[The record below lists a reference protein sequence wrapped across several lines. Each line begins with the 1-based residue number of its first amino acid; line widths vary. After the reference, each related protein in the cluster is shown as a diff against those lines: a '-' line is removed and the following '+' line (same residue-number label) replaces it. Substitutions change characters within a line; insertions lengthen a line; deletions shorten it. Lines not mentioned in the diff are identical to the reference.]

1 MFAKNTQFGLGV
13 GFTLVL
19 LLMFAL
25 TLVGLQ
31 QMDAINVR
39 LEHIVEENNVKTEL
53 ATVMRDSLR
62 ERAISMHTIVVLK
75 DAFEQDDER
84 LRFYSYGENFLVA
97 RQQLD
102 QMGSSMEEKLVMAE
116 ISNLTQTTQPL
127 VIKAVELAME
137 HDPSTFDVLQ
147 HETIPAQ
154 KRLLHELDDLLKL
167 QHDATKKA
175 AQEAAQAYRET
186 RTLMLLLGASALLL
200 GIGIAILVT
209 RRAAQHTHEIE
220 HAAHIK
226 SEFVANVSHEIRTP
240 MNGILGMAALLLDTR
255 LTPEQRDYA
264 ETVRTSAESLLAIIN
279 DILDFSK
286 IEAGKLDMET
296 EDFDLREI
304 VAEVAELLAGQAQ
317 SKGLEL
323 LYDIPPGH
331 DFRLRGATGRLRQIL
346 TNLTA
351 NAVKFTDVGE
361 VLLRVIPEK
370 EETGAITLRFEVKDT
385 GIGISEE
392 GHRRLF
398 RSFSQGDGS
407 ATRRHGGTGL
417 GLVISKQLTVM
428 MGGEIGVDSSPG
440 QGSTF
445 WFRLR
450 LDRQTE
456 RPVQP
461 GLLAPHGLRV
471 LIASSNADCRAI
483 LEHQLEFW
491 QVPCATVATGEEAL
505 MRLSAAQDENT
516 LFNLVILDTAL
527 PDYDIITLSR
537 LIKND
542 TRQAPPRLVLLA
554 PVALRAHQEEM
565 IAAGMD
571 IMLTKPVHPNK
582 LEAVLV
588 GTLQPVR
595 DHPTDS
601 TLRPA
606 GKISPSARVL
616 IVEDNAVNRK
626 VVLYML
632 QKLALQTESASNG
645 REALEA
651 LAKSHYDLVLMD
663 CQMPELDG
671 FEATA
676 AIRRRERASHAK
688 RIPIIAMTANAM
700 HGDREKCLAA
710 GMDDYLTKPLELE
723 NLESALKI
731 WLPHT
736 IFRGLQPA
744 ESWSPLVG
752 HTIFRGL
759 QPAESRSPLVGHT
772 IFRGLQPAE
781 SLSPF
786 VGQLDDNA
794 SYPTTETP
802 PIDLEHLYD
811 TFHQDHKIVEE
822 LLALYLDTT
831 PPLLERLK
839 TAIELKDIA
848 GAKAAHELKGA
859 SAYIAALK
867 MADLAREAEQAIR
880 NEAWEQAGEV
890 VEQMETAFIRVL
902 AFAHQSKEEAIPQ

>member
-1 MFAKNTQFGLGV
+1 MFAKNTQFSLGA
-13 GFTLVL
+13 GFALVL

-25 TLVGLQ
+25 TLAGLQ
-31 QMDAINVR
+31 QMAAINVR
-39 LEHIVEENNVKTEL
+39 LERIVEENNVKTEL

-62 ERAISMHTIVVLK
+62 ERAISMHAIVVLE
-75 DAFEQDDER
+75 DAFERDQE
-84 LRFYSYGENFLVA
+84 LIRFYDHGGSYAKA
-97 RQQLD
+97 RQALD
-102 QMGSSMEEKLVMAE
+102 QMVSTEEEKLILAA
-116 ISNLTQTTQPL
+116 ISNLTLTTQPVVL
-127 VIKAVELAME
+127 KTIEFAME
-137 HDPSTFDVLQ
+137 HNPATLDLMQS
-147 HETIPAQ
+147 ETIPAQ
-154 KRLLHELDDLLKL
+154 KRLLGELDDLVKL
-167 QHDATKKA
+167 QREATNMA
-175 AQEAAQAYRET
+175 AEEAAQAYRKT
-186 RTLMLLLGASALLL
+186 RMLMLLLGASALLL
-200 GIGIAILVT
+200 GIGIAILVI
-209 RRAAQHTHEIE
+209 RRAAQHTQEIE

-317 SKGLEL
+317 GKGLEL

-331 DFRLRGATGRLRQIL
+331 DFRLRGAAGRLRQIL

-361 VLLRVIPEK
+361 VLLRVIPER
-370 EETGAITLRFEVKDT
+370 EETGAITLRFEVRDT

-398 RSFSQGDGS
+398 QSFSQGDGS

-417 GLVISKQLTVM
+417 GLVISKQLTLM

-456 RPVQP
+456 RPVPVEP
-461 GLLAPHGLRV
+461 GIVLHGLRV
-471 LIASSNADCRAI
+471 LIASGNADCRAI

-491 QVPCATVATGEEAL
+491 QVPCATAATGEEAL
-505 MRLSAAQDENT
+505 MRMHAAQDDAM
-516 LFNLVILDTAL
+516 FNLVILDATL
-527 PDYDIITLSR
+527 PDYNIITLSR

-542 TRQAPPRLVLLA
+542 TGQAPPRLVLLA
-554 PVALRAHQEEM
+554 PVALRAHQEEL

-571 IMLTKPVHPNK
+571 VMLTKPVRLNK
-582 LEAVLV
+582 LEAALAGMV
-588 GTLQPVR
+588 QPVR
-595 DHPTDS
+595 GHPADS

-606 GKISPSARVL
+606 GKISPAARVL
-616 IVEDNAVNRK
+616 IVEDNPVNRK
-626 VVLYML
+626 VVLHML
-632 QKLALQTESASNG
+632 QKLALQTEIASNG

-651 LAKSHYDLVLMD
+651 LAKSRYDLVLMD

-676 AIRRRERASHAK
+676 AIRRREKAAHAK
-688 RIPIIAMTANAM
+688 RMPIIAMTANAM

-710 GMDDYLTKPLELE
+710 GMDDYLMKPLEPGD
-723 NLESALKI
+723 LESALKI

-736 IFRGLQPA
+736 IFHGLQPV
-744 ESWSPLVG
+744 ESRSPLVG
-752 HTIFRGL
+752 HTIFHGL
-759 QPAESRSPLVGHT
+759 QPAESRSPLVG
-772 IFRGLQPAE
+772 
-781 SLSPF
+781 
-786 VGQLDDNA
+786 QLDDNA
-794 SYPTTETP
+794 PYTTEETP
-802 PIDLEHLYD
+802 PIDLEHLYG
-811 TFHQDHKIVEE
+811 TFNQDRKIVEE

-839 TAIELKDIA
+839 TTIELKDVA

-859 SAYIAALK
+859 SAYIAARK

-880 NEAWEQAGEV
+880 NGAWEQAGESM
-890 VEQMETAFIRVL
+890 EQMETAFIRVL
-902 AFAHQSKEEAIPQ
+902 AFAHQRSIPQ

>member
-1 MFAKNTQFGLGV
+1 
-13 GFTLVL
+13 
-19 LLMFAL
+19 
-25 TLVGLQ
+25 
-31 QMDAINVR
+31 
-39 LEHIVEENNVKTEL
+39 
-53 ATVMRDSLR
+53 
-62 ERAISMHTIVVLK
+62 
-75 DAFEQDDER
+75 
-84 LRFYSYGENFLVA
+84 
-97 RQQLD
+97 
-102 QMGSSMEEKLVMAE
+102 
-116 ISNLTQTTQPL
+116 
-127 VIKAVELAME
+127 
-137 HDPSTFDVLQ
+137 

-154 KRLLHELDDLLKL
+154 KRLLRELDDLLKL
-167 QHDATKKA
+167 QREATKKA

-186 RTLMLLLGASALLL
+186 RMLMLLLGASALLL
-200 GIGIAILVT
+200 GIGIAILAT
-209 RRAAQHTHEIE
+209 RRAAQHTQEIE
-220 HAAHIK
+220 HAARIK

-286 IEAGKLDMET
+286 IEAGKLDMGT

-331 DFRLRGATGRLRQIL
+331 DFRLRGAAGRLRQIL

-361 VLLRVIPEK
+361 VLLRVIPEL
-370 EETGAITLRFEVKDT
+370 EETGAVTLRFEVSDT

-417 GLVISKQLTVM
+417 GLVISKQLTMM

-440 QGSTF
+440 RGSTF

-450 LDRQTE
+450 LDKQAE
-456 RPVQP
+456 RPVPVEP
-461 GLLAPHGLRV
+461 GISLHGLRV
-471 LIASSNADCRAI
+471 LIASGHADCRAI

-491 QVPCATVATGEEAL
+491 QVPCATAATGEEAL
-505 MRLSAAQDENT
+505 IRLHAAQDENAA
-516 LFNLVILDTAL
+516 FNLVILDTAL
-527 PDYDIITLSR
+527 PDYNIITLSR

-542 TRQAPPRLVLLA
+542 TGQAPPRLVLLA
-554 PVALRAHQEEM
+554 PVALRAHQEEL

-571 IMLTKPVHPNK
+571 IMLTKPVRLNK
-582 LEAVLV
+582 LEAALA
-588 GTLQPVR
+588 GTVQPLR
-595 DHPTDS
+595 DHHTDS

-606 GKISPSARVL
+606 GKISPTARIL
-616 IVEDNAVNRK
+616 IVEDNPVNRK
-626 VVLYML
+626 VLLYML
-632 QKLALQTESASNG
+632 QKFALQTESASNG

-651 LAKSHYDLVLMD
+651 LAKRRYDLVLMD

-676 AIRRRERASHAK
+676 AIRRRERAAHAK
-688 RIPIIAMTANAM
+688 RMPIIAMTANAM

-710 GMDDYLTKPLELE
+710 GLDDYLMKPLELE
-723 NLESALKI
+723 DLETALKI
-731 WLPHT
+731 WLP
-736 IFRGLQPA
+736 
-744 ESWSPLVG
+744 
-752 HTIFRGL
+752 
-759 QPAESRSPLVGHT
+759 
-772 IFRGLQPAE
+772 
-781 SLSPF
+781 
-786 VGQLDDNA
+786 QLEGNPPYTA
-794 SYPTTETP
+794 TETS
-802 PIDLEHLYD
+802 PIDLEHLYG
-811 TFHQDHKIVEE
+811 TFNQDRKIVEE

-839 TAIELKDIA
+839 TTIKLKDIA

-859 SAYIAALK
+859 SAYIAARK

-880 NEAWEQAGEV
+880 NGAWEQAGECM
-890 VEQMETAFIRVL
+890 EQMETAFIRVL
-902 AFAHQSKEEAIPQ
+902 AFANQRAIPQ

>member
-1 MFAKNTQFGLGV
+1 MFAKNTQFSLGA
-13 GFTLVL
+13 GFALVL
-19 LLMFAL
+19 LLMLAL

-31 QMDAINVR
+31 QMAAINVR
-39 LEHIVEENNVKTEL
+39 LERIVEENNVKTEL

-62 ERAISMHTIVVLK
+62 ERAVSMHTIVVVK
-75 DAFEQDDER
+75 DAFEQDSER
-84 LRFYSYGENFLVA
+84 LRFYSYGENFAVA
-97 RQQLD
+97 RQKLD
-102 QMGSSMEEKLVMAE
+102 QMVSSMAEKLVMAE

-127 VIKAVELAME
+127 VIKTIELAMA

-154 KRLLHELDDLLKL
+154 KRLLRELDDLLKL
-167 QHDATKKA
+167 QREATKKA
-175 AQEAAQAYRET
+175 AAEAAQAYRET

-209 RRAAQHTHEIE
+209 RRAAQHTQEIE
-220 HAAHIK
+220 HAANIK

-264 ETVRTSAESLLAIIN
+264 ETVRASAESLLAIIN

-331 DFRLRGATGRLRQIL
+331 DFRLRGAAGRLRQIL

-361 VLLRVIPEK
+361 VLLRVIPEQ
-370 EETGAITLRFEVKDT
+370 EETGAITLCFEVSDT

-392 GHRRLF
+392 GRRRLF

-407 ATRRHGGTGL
+407 VTRRHGGTGL

-450 LDRQTE
+450 LDKQTAH
-456 RPVQP
+456 PVPVEP
-461 GLLAPHGLRV
+461 GIARHGLRI
-471 LIASSNADCRAI
+471 LIASGNADCRAI
-483 LEHQLEFW
+483 LKHQLEFW
-491 QVPCATVATGEEAL
+491 KIPCATAATGEEAL
-505 MRLSAAQDENT
+505 MRLYAAQDGDAV
-516 LFNLVILDTAL
+516 FNLVILDTAL
-527 PDYDIITLSR
+527 PDYNIITLSR

-542 TRQAPPRLVLLA
+542 AGQAPPRLVLLA
-554 PVALRAHQEEM
+554 PVALRAHKEEM

-571 IMLTKPVHPNK
+571 VMLTKPVRPNK
-582 LEAVLV
+582 LEAALA
-588 GTLQPVR
+588 GTVQPVL
-595 DHPTDS
+595 DHHAGS

-606 GKISPSARVL
+606 AKISPAARVL
-616 IVEDNAVNRK
+616 IVEDNPVNRK
-626 VVLYML
+626 VALYML
-632 QKLALQTESASNG
+632 QKLALQAESAGNG

-651 LAKSHYDLVLMD
+651 LAKSRYDLVLMD

-676 AIRRRERASHAK
+676 AIRRRERAAHAK
-688 RIPIIAMTANAM
+688 RMPIIAMTANAM

-710 GMDDYLTKPLELE
+710 GMDDYLMKPLELGD
-723 NLESALKI
+723 LESALKL

-736 IFRGLQPA
+736 IFRG
-744 ESWSPLVG
+744 
-752 HTIFRGL
+752 I
-759 QPAESRSPLVGHT
+759 QPAESRSPLVG
-772 IFRGLQPAE
+772 QME
-781 SLSPF
+781 
-786 VGQLDDNA
+786 DNPQYTA
-794 SYPTTETP
+794 TETP
-802 PIDLEHLYD
+802 PVDLEHLYG
-811 TFHQDHKIVEE
+811 TFNQDRKIVEE

-831 PPLLERLK
+831 PSLLERLK
-839 TAIELKDIA
+839 TAIELKDVA
-848 GAKAAHELKGA
+848 GAKTAHELKGA
-859 SAYIAALK
+859 STYIAARK

-880 NEAWEQAGEV
+880 NGAWEQAGEYM
-890 VEQMETAFIRVL
+890 EQMETAFIRVL
-902 AFAHQSKEEAIPQ
+902 AFAHQPGRAGTAFVPAR

>member
-1 MFAKNTQFGLGV
+1 MFAKNMQFSLGA

-19 LLMFAL
+19 LLMLAL

-31 QMDAINVR
+31 QMAAINVR
-39 LEHIVEENNVKTEL
+39 LERIVEENNVKTEL

-75 DAFEQDDER
+75 DPFEQDSER
-84 LRFYSYGENFLVA
+84 LRFYSYGENYYAA

-102 QMGSSMEEKLVMAE
+102 QMVSSMEEKGIMTK

-127 VIKAVELAME
+127 VIKAIELAMT
-137 HDPSTFDVLQ
+137 HDPSTLDVLQ
-147 HETIPAQ
+147 HEAIPAQ
-154 KRLLHELDDLLKL
+154 KRLLRELDNLLKL
-167 QHDATKKA
+167 QREATKKA
-175 AQEAAQAYRET
+175 AKEAAQAYRET
-186 RTLMLLLGASALLL
+186 RLLMLLLGASALLL

-209 RRAAQHTHEIE
+209 RRAAQHTREIE
-220 HAAHIK
+220 YAANIK

-296 EDFDLREI
+296 ADFDLREI

-323 LYDIPPGH
+323 LYDIPPGY
-331 DFRLRGATGRLRQIL
+331 DFRLRGASGRLRQIL

-361 VLLRVIPEK
+361 VLLRVIPEL
-370 EETGAITLRFEVKDT
+370 EETGAVTLRFEVRDT

-407 ATRRHGGTGL
+407 ATRKHGGTGL

-456 RPVQP
+456 RPVAVEP
-461 GLLAPHGLRV
+461 DIALHGLRV
-471 LIASSNADCRAI
+471 LIASGNADCRAI
-483 LEHQLEFW
+483 LDHQLEFW
-491 QVPCATVATGEEAL
+491 QVPRATAATGEEAL
-505 MRLSAAQDENT
+505 IRMYAAQDGDAV
-516 LFNLVILDTAL
+516 FNLVILDTTL
-527 PDYDIITLSR
+527 PDYNIITLSR

-542 TRQAPPRLVLLA
+542 TGQASPRLVLLA
-554 PVALRAHQEEM
+554 PVALRTHKDEM

-571 IMLTKPVHPNK
+571 VMLTKPVRLNK
-582 LEAVLV
+582 LEAALA
-588 GTLQPVR
+588 GTVQIVR
-595 DHPTDS
+595 DPHTDS

-606 GKISPSARVL
+606 GKILPTARVL
-616 IVEDNAVNRK
+616 IVEDNPVNRK

-651 LAKSHYDLVLMD
+651 LAKSRYDLVLMD
-663 CQMPELDG
+663 CQMPTLDG
-671 FEATA
+671 FETTA
-676 AIRRRERASHAK
+676 AIRRRERAAHAK
-688 RIPIIAMTANAM
+688 RMPIIAMTANAM

-710 GMDDYLTKPLELE
+710 GMDDYLTKPLELGDI
-723 NLESALKI
+723 ESALKI
-731 WLPHT
+731 WLP
-736 IFRGLQPA
+736 
-744 ESWSPLVG
+744 
-752 HTIFRGL
+752 
-759 QPAESRSPLVGHT
+759 
-772 IFRGLQPAE
+772 
-781 SLSPF
+781 
-786 VGQLDDNA
+786 QLADNA
-794 SYPTTETP
+794 PYTTTETP
-802 PIDLEHLYD
+802 PVDLEHLYG
-811 TFHQDHKIVEE
+811 TFNQDRKIVEE

-831 PPLLERLK
+831 PSLLEQLK
-839 TAIELKDIA
+839 VAIERKDVA
-848 GAKAAHELKGA
+848 GDKAAHELKGA
-859 SAYIAALK
+859 SAYIAARE

-880 NEAWEQAGEV
+880 NGAWEQAGEYM
-890 VEQMETAFIRVL
+890 EQMETAFIRVL
-902 AFAHQSKEEAIPQ
+902 AFAHQNAQEPFLNR

>member
-1 MFAKNTQFGLGV
+1 MFAKNTQFSLGA

-31 QMDAINVR
+31 QMAAINVR
-39 LEHIVEENNVKTEL
+39 LERIVEENNVKTEL

-62 ERAISMHTIVVLK
+62 ERAVSMHTIVVLK
-75 DAFEQDDER
+75 DAFEQDSER
-84 LRFYSYGENFLVA
+84 LRFYSYGENFAVA
-97 RQQLD
+97 RQKLD
-102 QMGSSMEEKLVMAE
+102 QMVSSMEEKLVMAE

-127 VIKAVELAME
+127 VIKAIELAMA

-154 KRLLHELDDLLKL
+154 KRLLSELDDLLKL
-167 QHDATKKA
+167 QREATRKA
-175 AQEAAQAYRET
+175 AKEAARAYRET
-186 RTLMLLLGASALLL
+186 RMLMLLLGASALLL
-200 GIGIAILVT
+200 GIGIAVLVT
-209 RRAAQHTHEIE
+209 RRAAQHTQEIE
-220 HAAHIK
+220 HAANIK

-331 DFRLRGATGRLRQIL
+331 DFRLRGAAGRLRQIL

-351 NAVKFTDVGE
+351 NAVKFTDDGE
-361 VLLRVIPEK
+361 VLLKVIPEQ
-370 EETGAITLRFEVKDT
+370 EETGTVTLRFEVSDT

-398 RSFSQGDGS
+398 QSFSQGDGS

-428 MGGEIGVDSSPG
+428 MGGEIGVDSSPV

-450 LDRQTE
+450 LDRQAQ
-456 RPVQP
+456 RPVP
-461 GLLAPHGLRV
+461 VEHGVALHGLRV
-471 LIASSNADCRAI
+471 LIASGNADCRAI

-491 QVPCATVATGEEAL
+491 QVPCATAATGDEAL
-505 MRLSAAQDENT
+505 MRLHAAQDEDAV
-516 LFNLVILDTAL
+516 FNLVILDATL
-527 PDYDIITLSR
+527 PDHNIITLSR

-542 TRQAPPRLVLLA
+542 SGQVPPRLVLLA
-554 PVALRAHQEEM
+554 PVALRAHQEEL

-571 IMLTKPVHPNK
+571 IMLTKPVRLNK
-582 LEAVLV
+582 LEAALA
-588 GTLQPVR
+588 GTVQPVS
-595 DHPTDS
+595 DHHANS
-601 TLRPA
+601 TLRRA
-606 GKISPSARVL
+606 GKISPTARVL
-616 IVEDNAVNRK
+616 IVEDNPVNRK

-651 LAKSHYDLVLMD
+651 LAKGRYDLVLMD

-671 FEATA
+671 FEATS
-676 AIRRRERASHAK
+676 AIRRREKAAHAK
-688 RIPIIAMTANAM
+688 RMPIIAMTANAM

-710 GMDDYLTKPLELE
+710 GMDDYLMKPLEPGD
-723 NLESALKI
+723 LESALKI
-731 WLPHT
+731 WLP
-736 IFRGLQPA
+736 
-744 ESWSPLVG
+744 
-752 HTIFRGL
+752 
-759 QPAESRSPLVGHT
+759 
-772 IFRGLQPAE
+772 
-781 SLSPF
+781 
-786 VGQLDDNA
+786 QLKDNA
-794 SYPTTETP
+794 PSTTMETP
-802 PIDLEHLYD
+802 PVDLEHLYG
-811 TFHQDHKIVEE
+811 TFNQDRKIVEE

-831 PPLLERLK
+831 PSLLERLK
-839 TAIELKDIA
+839 AAIDLKDVA
-848 GAKAAHELKGA
+848 GAKAAHKLKGA
-859 SAYIAALK
+859 SAYIAARK

-880 NEAWEQAGEV
+880 NEAWEQAGEYM
-890 VEQMETAFIRVL
+890 EQMETAFIRVL
-902 AFAHQSKEEAIPQ
+902 AFAHQNTPGAIPQ

>member
-1 MFAKNTQFGLGV
+1 MFAKNTQFSLGA

-31 QMDAINVR
+31 QMAAINVR
-39 LEHIVEENNVKTEL
+39 LERIVEENNVKTEL

-62 ERAISMHTIVVLK
+62 ERAVSMHTIVVLK
-75 DAFEQDDER
+75 DAFEQDSER
-84 LRFYSYGENFLVA
+84 LRFYSYGENFAVA
-97 RQQLD
+97 RQKLD
-102 QMGSSMEEKLVMAE
+102 QMVSSMAEKLAMAE

-127 VIKAVELAME
+127 VIKTIELAMA

-154 KRLLHELDDLLKL
+154 KRLLRELDVLLKL
-167 QHDATKKA
+167 QREATKKA

-186 RTLMLLLGASALLL
+186 RMLMLLLGASALLL

-209 RRAAQHTHEIE
+209 RRAAQHTQEIE
-220 HAAHIK
+220 HTANIK

-286 IEAGKLDMET
+286 IEAGKLEMET

-304 VAEVAELLAGQAQ
+304 VADVAELLAGQAQ
-317 SKGLEL
+317 YKDLEL
-323 LYDIPPGH
+323 LYDIPAGH
-331 DFRLRGATGRLRQIL
+331 DFRLRGAAGRLRQIL

-361 VLLRVIPEK
+361 VLLKVIPEK
-370 EETGAITLRFEVKDT
+370 EEAGTVTLRFEVIDT

-398 RSFSQGDGS
+398 QSFSQGDGS

-445 WFRLR
+445 WFRLH
-450 LDRQTE
+450 LDRQQGRSVSVEPDIT
-456 RPVQP
+456 
-461 GLLAPHGLRV
+461 LHGLRV
-471 LIASSNADCRAI
+471 LIASGNADCRAI

-491 QVPCATVATGEEAL
+491 QVPCAAVTTGEEAL
-505 MRLSAAQDENT
+505 IRLHAAQDEEIM
-516 LFNLVILDTAL
+516 FNLVILDTTL
-527 PDYDIITLSR
+527 PDHSITTLSR

-542 TRQAPPRLVLLA
+542 AGQTSPRLVLLA
-554 PVALRAHQEEM
+554 PVTLRSHQEEL
-565 IAAGMD
+565 IAAGID
-571 IMLTKPVHPNK
+571 VMLTKPVRMNK
-582 LEAVLV
+582 LAAALA
-588 GTLQPVR
+588 GTEQPVR
-595 DHPTDS
+595 DRHIDS
-601 TLRPA
+601 TLRPTA
-606 GKISPSARVL
+606 KISPAARIL
-616 IVEDNAVNRK
+616 IVEDNPVNRK

-632 QKLALQTESASNG
+632 KKLALQTESARNG

-651 LAKSHYDLVLMD
+651 LAKSRYDLVLMD

-671 FEATA
+671 FETTA
-676 AIRRRERASHAK
+676 AIRRREKAAHAK

-700 HGDREKCLAA
+700 YGDREKCLGA
-710 GMDDYLTKPLELE
+710 GMDDYLMKPLEPGD
-723 NLESALKI
+723 LESALKI
-731 WLPHT
+731 WLP
-736 IFRGLQPA
+736 
-744 ESWSPLVG
+744 
-752 HTIFRGL
+752 
-759 QPAESRSPLVGHT
+759 
-772 IFRGLQPAE
+772 
-781 SLSPF
+781 
-786 VGQLDDNA
+786 QLEDNTA
-794 SYPTTETP
+794 STSTEIP
-802 PIDLEHLYD
+802 PVDLEHLYN
-811 TFHQDHKIVEE
+811 TFNQDRKIVEE
-822 LLALYLDTT
+822 LMALYLDTT
-831 PPLLERLK
+831 PSLLERLK
-839 TAIELKDIA
+839 TAIEHKDVA

-859 SAYIAALK
+859 SAYITARK

-880 NEAWEQAGEV
+880 TGAWEQAGEV
-890 VEQMETAFIRVL
+890 MEQMETTFIRVL
-902 AFAHQSKEEAIPQ
+902 FFAHQNAPESIINR